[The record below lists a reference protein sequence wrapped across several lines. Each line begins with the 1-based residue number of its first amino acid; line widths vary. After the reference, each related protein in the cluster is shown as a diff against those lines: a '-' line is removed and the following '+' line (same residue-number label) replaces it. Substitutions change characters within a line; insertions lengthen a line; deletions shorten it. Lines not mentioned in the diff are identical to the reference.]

1 MAGWWLVGGVV
12 AGCWVAGQWLG
23 GWVLGGVGWLGGGV
37 GLPPVAC
44 RNYNSHGTQDS
55 ASMESL
61 I

>member
-37 GLPPVAC
+37 GLHPLRAGITTVMALK
-44 RNYNSHGTQDS
+44 TVLQWK
-55 ASMESL
+55 A
-61 I
+61 